1 VTVDQNQ
8 HSTFGILYL
17 CTGNI
22 CRSPFAEVYTAHL
35 LAAHGLAGAITVSSA
50 GTGAL
55 VGHPMHPA
63 SRAEA
68 LARGVSEPWVDA
80 FAARQLG
87 QRIAAGADLI
97 LGLTPAH
104 RGEAVRV
111 WPRSLPVAFSLLEF
125 ARLSALVDPS
135 GLPVDPVDR
144 GGALVAAARAQ
155 RGMAPSAGPDADVVP
170 DPINGPA
177 EAHRTAAAMVAAAV
191 EAVVRAWVPATE
203 WAEPSVRIR

>member
-1 VTVDQNQ
+1 VDSNQ
-8 HSTFGILYL
+8 SSTFHILYI

-35 LAAHGLAGAITVSSA
+35 LAAHGLSGAITVSSA

-63 SRAEA
+63 SQAEA

-80 FAARQLG
+80 FAGRQLG
-87 QRIAAGADLI
+87 QRIAARADLI

-104 RGEAVRV
+104 RGEAVRI
-111 WPRSLPVAFSLLEF
+111 WPQALPVAFSLLEF
-125 ARLSALVDPS
+125 ARLAALVDPS
-135 GLPVDPVDR
+135 GLPADPVDR

-155 RGMAPSAGPDADVVP
+155 RGLAPGGGPEVDAVP
-170 DPINGPA
+170 DPIDGPA
-177 EAHRTAAAMVAAAV
+177 EAHRAAAATVAAAV
-191 EAVVRAWVPATE
+191 EAIVRAWVPATE
-203 WAEPSVRIR
+203 WAVPSARIR

>member
-1 VTVDQNQ
+1 VTVEQNQ
-8 HSTFGILYL
+8 LSTFHILYI

-35 LAAHGLAGAITVSSA
+35 LAAHGLGGVVTVSSA

-55 VGHPMHPA
+55 VGHSMHPA
-63 SRAEA
+63 SQAEA
-68 LARGVSEPWVDA
+68 LARGVAEPWVDA

-87 QRIAAGADLI
+87 QRTASGADLI

-104 RGEAVRV
+104 RGEAVRI
-111 WPRSLPVAFSLLEF
+111 WPRALPVAFSLLEF
-125 ARLSALVDPS
+125 ARLAALVEQS
-135 GLPVDPVDR
+135 GLPRNPVDR

-155 RGMAPSAGPDADVVP
+155 RGMAPGGGPDADAVP
-170 DPINGPA
+170 DPISGPA

-191 EAVVRAWVPATE
+191 ESVVRAWVPATE
-203 WAEPSVRIR
+203 WAAPSDRIR